1 MILFSHRTDFT
12 PVYTTEFVTFASMQ
26 EKFIKMNTELI
37 GLSID
42 NVFSHIAWLKRIEE
56 NIEYKEIE

>member
-1 MILFSHRTDFT
+1 
-12 PVYTTEFVTFASMQ
+12 MQ

-42 NVFSHIAWLKRIEE
+42 SVFSHIAWLKRIEE
-56 NIEYKEIE
+56 NIEYKEMKKIEIKFSVIADLKMEVMKK